1 MKERNENLFPMK
13 KKLQKSRMRITFV
26 SSTNKVTTTSFYTL
40 CFQTLINQHFVSL
53 LNLGVN
59 GALVMVLKSIYGGIM
74 VSSFLGV
81 PMFWEEQHC
90 CLENGTYK

>member
-1 MKERNENLFPMK
+1 MK

-53 LNLGVN
+53 LNLGW
-59 GALVMVLKSIYGGIM
+59 MVLKSIYGGIM